1 VPRSRD
7 FLERFRPSGT
17 PGAAAAAGV
26 PADRV
31 AERSAELGP
40 VLAELDDTQEEARRI
55 VAAARLEADRRRT
68 EGAQRARSVLAA
80 ARSQAEAERAEA
92 ASLVRRQAEEEAAAV
107 ERAAVR
113 DAEELGAR
121 TEARLPHYVER
132 AVSLARERLAGVVA
146 GGEEPS

>member
-1 VPRSRD
+1 MPRSRD

-40 VLAELDDTQEEARRI
+40 VLAALDDTQDEARRI
-55 VAAARLEADRRRT
+55 VAAARSEADRRRS
-68 EGAQRARSVLAA
+68 EGAQRARAVLAT

-92 ASLVRRQAEEEAAAV
+92 ASLVRRQAEAEAAAV
-107 ERAAVR
+107 ERAAAR
-113 DAEELGAR
+113 DAEALRAR
-121 TEARLPHYVER
+121 AEARLPQYVER
-132 AVSLARERLAGVVA
+132 ALTIARERLAEVA
-146 GGEEPS
+146 GVREPP